1 MVMKIRNIAVGIVVG
16 GVIFAGGV
24 SAVAWQK
31 GWSIR
36 ETVELGAGVI
46 ASKTSRYTIADRTTA
61 ILAKKPKLKGIAA
74 SAGGKLRILVFKN
87 ERTVEVHAPGWK
99 APRIYPMTAFSG
111 TLGPKLREGDGQ
123 IPEGIYGI
131 GYLNPNSSYY
141 LSLKV
146 TYPNASDRA
155 RAKADGRTNLGGD
168 IMIHGK
174 AVTIGC
180 VPVGDDAIEDIFY
193 LASAVGI
200 KNVSVV
206 IAPYDMRKG
215 RKPELEESSIAWYP
229 DLCMEIAAALSDG
242 NRASAGMVQPSAAN
256 GVDLAAAARKQV
268 GVTIGYD
275 SAYRKLTYPNGDVPR
290 ESGVCTDV
298 IIRALRDARKI
309 DLQKLVHEDMKTS
322 FSKYPQMWGL
332 KALAWP
338 LLTDRVLLN
347 GSSCMTVGGFPPHK
361 FAWPLFYGLLSRSSG
376 PRNFD

>member
-1 MVMKIRNIAVGIVVG
+1 MKVRNIAIGVVVG

-24 SAVAWQK
+24 AAVAWQK
-31 GWSIR
+31 CLSIR

-46 ASKTSRYTIADRTTA
+46 ASKTSRHTIADRTAA
-61 ILAKKPKLKGIAA
+61 IIAKKPKLKGIAA

-87 ERTVEVHAPGWK
+87 ERSVEVHAPGWK

-146 TYPNASDRA
+146 TYPNTSDMA

-180 VPVGDDAIEDIFY
+180 VPVGDDAIEDVFY
-193 LASAVGI
+193 LASAAGI
-200 KNVSVV
+200 KNVSVI

-215 RKPELEESSIAWYP
+215 RRPELERSPLKWYP
-229 DLCMEIAAALSDG
+229 NLCNEIHTALS
-242 NRASAGMVQPSAAN
+242 
-256 GVDLAAAARKQV
+256 
-268 GVTIGYD
+268 
-275 SAYRKLTYPNGDVPR
+275 
-290 ESGVCTDV
+290 E
-298 IIRALRDARKI
+298 
-309 DLQKLVHEDMKTS
+309 E
-322 FSKYPQMWGL
+322 F
-332 KALAWP
+332 
-338 LLTDRVLLN
+338 
-347 GSSCMTVGGFPPHK
+347 
-361 FAWPLFYGLLSRSSG
+361 
-376 PRNFD
+376 

>member
-1 MVMKIRNIAVGIVVG
+1 MMKRKTMVFVCAAIGVAAVLFAVSVVARGREMSFDGLMELGKGIV
-16 GVIFAGGV
+16 A
-24 SAVAWQK
+24 AK
-31 GWSIR
+31 LTR
-36 ETVELGAGVI
+36 H
-46 ASKTSRYTIADRTTA
+46 TIEGRNAA
-61 ILAKKPKLKGIAA
+61 ILAKKPQLKGVAK

-87 ERTVEVHAPGWK
+87 ERSVEVHAPGWK

-155 RAKADGRTNLGGD
+155 RAKADGRENLGGD

-215 RKPELEESSIAWYP
+215 RKPELERSPLKWYS
-229 DLCMEIAAALSDG
+229 DLCREIDIALCG
-242 NRASAGMVQPSAAN
+242 A
-256 GVDLAAAARKQV
+256 
-268 GVTIGYD
+268 
-275 SAYRKLTYPNGDVPR
+275 
-290 ESGVCTDV
+290 
-298 IIRALRDARKI
+298 IR
-309 DLQKLVHEDMKTS
+309 
-322 FSKYPQMWGL
+322 
-332 KALAWP
+332 
-338 LLTDRVLLN
+338 
-347 GSSCMTVGGFPPHK
+347 
-361 FAWPLFYGLLSRSSG
+361 
-376 PRNFD
+376 